1 MEDEPLCSFVSLGWL
16 ERGSQIS
23 TKNSRNVWK
32 PFISKGAAVC
42 ARHLYSGRSQWRS
55 WSGRAGKLQCLHHR
69 WELSYVFVRT
79 IHYWYIYDD
88 FLWIFM
94 SPSSPILFQ
103 IMAHTVCGEPY
114 WLGERLLSAPGP
126 SGANWLNYN
135 FSIILNFHEVFFS
148 YMNCNWLSINIF
160 S

>member
-1 MEDEPLCSFVSLGWL
+1 MLHQGRWAPVYFCQFRVVRAGIPRIHEMFENL
-16 ERGSQIS
+16 
-23 TKNSRNVWK
+23 
-32 PFISKGAAVC
+32 FISKGAAVC

-69 WELSYVFVRT
+69 SELSDVFVRT

-126 SGANWLNYN
+126 SGADLLNFN
-135 FSIILNFHEVFFS
+135 FSILLNFHEVFFHT
-148 YMNCNWLSINIF
+148 WIVID
-160 S
+160 